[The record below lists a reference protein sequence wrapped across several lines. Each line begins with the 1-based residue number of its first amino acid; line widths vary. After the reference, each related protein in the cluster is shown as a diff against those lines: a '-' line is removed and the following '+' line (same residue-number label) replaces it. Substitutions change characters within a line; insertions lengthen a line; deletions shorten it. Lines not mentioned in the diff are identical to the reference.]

1 MSILWK
7 PKLRINID
15 PDARKDFTFD
25 FSDFV
30 SESDVSIDTHEIVH
44 GDGVTVD
51 DSTNSD
57 TEVTF
62 WVSGVAEGATETV
75 TVRVTLSTGLVN
87 DYSLTFRGKQ
97 Q

>member
-1 MSILWK
+1 MAITWK
-7 PKLRINID
+7 PNLRIRID

-30 SESDVSIDTHEIVH
+30 SESDVTIVTHEIVH
-44 GDGVTVD
+44 GDGVVVD

-62 WVSGVAEGATETV
+62 WVSGVAQGATETV
-75 TVRVTLSTGLVN
+75 TVRVTLSTGLVD
-87 DYSLTFRGKQ
+87 DYSLNFRGKQ

>member
-1 MSILWK
+1 MSIEWK
-7 PKLRINID
+7 PKLRVDID

-30 SESDVSIDTHEIVH
+30 SEDVVISEHEIITT
-44 GDGVTVD
+44 DGVVVD
-51 DSTNSD
+51 TSTNSD

-62 WVSGVAEGATETV
+62 WVSGVQNGAIETV
-75 TVRVTLSTGLVN
+75 TVRVTLSTGLTD
-87 DYSLTFRGKQ
+87 DYSLNFRGKQ